1 MTTTVIGTIGD
12 AKSARKL
19 VNELVE
25 AGFKKQDVEPLEG
38 SEQEILATIV
48 ERGPLTR

>member
-1 MTTTVIGTIGD
+1 MTTTVIGTIDD

-25 AGFKKQDVEPLEG
+25 AGFRRVK
-38 SEQEILATIV
+38 A
-48 ERGPLTR
+48 